1 MTLSYY
7 DLVLVELL
15 VHLGVGAH
23 PAVLPRG
30 LYCRNLSLLEVPL
43 YLITTVFYRV
53 SVGFPFGSL
62 RGF

>member
-15 VHLGVGAH
+15 VYLGIGAH
-23 PAVLPRG
+23 PAVLPRD
-30 LYCRNLSLLEVPL
+30 LYCRNFLLSEVPF

-53 SVGFPFGSL
+53 SVGFPFGPL
-62 RGF
+62 LGF